1 MLVVNRL
8 RKCGAFASGLH
19 LGFCKWFAIALLQTV
34 CVSAVASLL
43 LQVTRDAGDCVSV
56 AKALGVMQIN
66 VPNKNQVVAQLG
78 PHSGKGKG
86 HPIGNQKVRDTLRIA
101 KESEGEGI
109 VFHGRGVLVNYVF
122 GRANANRNCG
132 SLDAVASGKGK
143 GVLLFELG
151 EERDALR
158 DLLRANA
165 ADLRAD
171 RAERLNFGRGLHAL

>member
-34 CVSAVASLL
+34 CVSAIASLL
-43 LQVTRDAGDCVSV
+43 LQVTRGAGDCVSV
-56 AKALGVMQIN
+56 AKALGAIQIRI
-66 VPNKNQVVAQLG
+66 PNENQVVAQLG
-78 PHSGKGKG
+78 PHSGKGEG
-86 HPIGNQKVRDTLRIA
+86 HPVCNQKVCDTLRVG
-101 KESEGEGI
+101 KESECEGI
-109 VFHGRGVLVNYVF
+109 VFHGRGVLVNYIL

-132 SLDAVASGKGK
+132 GFDAVASGKGK

-171 RAERLNFGRGLHAL
+171 RFDFGRGLHAL